1 MKILLKKIRI
11 IIRRLNK
18 VLNNNI
24 NDKERYYN
32 LSNVLAIKSN
42 NNCIY
47 QNNKNDNEI
56 FKQLEENNINNS
68 ITNVTVNDYEKL
80 KI

>member
-32 LSNVLAIKSN
+32 LSNVLAISFL
-42 NNCIY
+42 Y
-47 QNNKNDNEI
+47 I
-56 FKQLEENNINNS
+56 FI
-68 ITNVTVNDYEKL
+68 
-80 KI
+80 